1 MVSFIE
7 HIWDWVVPFLVVL
20 SVLVFVHELGHYL
33 VARLCRVR
41 IETFSIGFG
50 PELFGWNDRTGTR
63 WKVSAVP
70 LGGYVKMF
78 GENDFDDK
86 DGEADDG
93 EAAMS
98 DADRAVSFH
107 HKTLRQRTAIV
118 AAGPIANFL
127 FAVLLFVALF
137 TTAGVPGPLAAVGQ
151 VQPDS
156 AAAKAGFAAGDL
168 VVAIDG
174 EPVKWFEDL
183 RRIVSE
189 RADLPTRFE
198 VRRGEATLELTAV
211 PQRTASTTADGTQR
225 PIGLLGVR
233 PDGAQVGFERVGP
246 LTAIGMACE
255 RVVSITAQI
264 GIALWEIISG
274 TRTASE
280 LGGPLRI
287 AQLSGEMAQDGTIS
301 LVFFMAA
308 LSINLGLINLLPIP
322 MLDGGHLAFYA
333 AEAVRGRPLNRRL
346 QEYGFRL
353 GLIFVLLLIILATW
367 NDLMSLKVFDFV
379 KTLVS

>member
-1 MVSFIE
+1 MVSILE
-7 HIWDWVVPFLVVL
+7 YIWDWVIPFLIVL

-50 PELFGWNDRTGTR
+50 PEVFGWNDQHGTR

-78 GENDFDDK
+78 GEHDFDDK
-86 DGEADDG
+86 AGDAADR
-93 EAAMS
+93 EEMS
-98 DADRAVSFH
+98 EADRAVSFH
-107 HKTLRQRTAIV
+107 HKSLRQRTAIV
-118 AAGPIANFL
+118 AAGPLANFL
-127 FAVLLFVALF
+127 FAVVLFAALF
-137 TTAGVPGPLAAVGQ
+137 ATAGVPAPLAGVGY

-156 AAAKAGFAAGDL
+156 AAARAGFAPGDR

-174 EPVKWFEDL
+174 EPVRWFEDL

-189 RADLPTRFE
+189 RADQPTRFA
-198 VRRGEATLELTAV
+198 VRRGEETIELTAT
-211 PQRTASTTADGTQR
+211 PQATAGADGAAR
-225 PIGLLGVR
+225 PVGMLGIR
-233 PDGAQVGFERVGP
+233 PDGAQVGYERVGP
-246 LTAIGMACE
+246 LTATAMAGE
-255 RVVSITAQI
+255 RVISITAQI
-264 GIALWEIISG
+264 GIALWEIVSG
-274 TRTASE
+274 SRTASE

-287 AQLSGEMAQDGTIS
+287 AQLSGEMAQDGIIS
-301 LVFFMAA
+301 LVVFMAA

-333 AEAVRGRPLNRRL
+333 AEAVRGRPLDRRL
-346 QEYGFRL
+346 QEYGFRF
-353 GLIFVLLLIILATW
+353 GLVFVLLLIILATW

-379 KTLVS
+379 KTLIS

>member
-1 MVSFIE
+1 MVSILE
-7 HIWDWVVPFLVVL
+7 HIWDWVIPFLIVL

-50 PELFGWNDRTGTR
+50 PEIFGWNDQHGTR

-78 GENDFDDK
+78 GEHDFDDK
-86 DGEADDG
+86 NGDEV
-93 EAAMS
+93 EREEMS
-98 DADRAVSFH
+98 AADRAVSFQS
-107 HKTLRQRTAIV
+107 KSLRQRTAIV
-118 AAGPIANFL
+118 AAGPLANFL
-127 FAVLLFVALF
+127 FAVVLFAALF
-137 TTAGVPGPLAAVGQ
+137 ATAGVPAPLAGVGF

-156 AAAKAGFAAGDL
+156 AAAQAGFAAGDR

-174 EPVKWFEDL
+174 EPVTWFEDL

-189 RADLPTRFE
+189 RADRPTRFV
-198 VRRGEATLELTAV
+198 VRRGEETIELTAT
-211 PQRTASTTADGTQR
+211 PQAMAGADGTAR
-225 PIGLLGVR
+225 PVGMLGIR
-233 PDGAQVGFERVGP
+233 PDGAQLGYDRVGP
-246 LTAIGMACE
+246 LTAVAMAGE

-264 GIALWEIISG
+264 GIALWEIVSG
-274 TRTASE
+274 SRTASE

-287 AQLSGEMAQDGTIS
+287 AQLSGEMAQDGVIS
-301 LVFFMAA
+301 LVVFMAA

-333 AEAVRGRPLNRRL
+333 AEAVRGRPLDRRL
-346 QEYGFRL
+346 QEYSFRF
-353 GLIFVLLLIILATW
+353 GLVFVLLLIILATW

-379 KTLVS
+379 KTLIS